1 MLSLSHLTR
10 LFCFIMLWHFLL
22 KTVHHVLGNRN
33 WDKRPLVWSLMLVW
47 PKVRLCVVFT
57 VAVVVRINFP
67 LVSLFFTFLLYSG
80 SPRDLFL
87 NMVWDVLY
95 FQFYSPVIIQEFYWW
110 GGKVQGETKCF
121 IILRLG
127 LSLLVKLYPCTV
139 TFTTTSQLLFFPLR
153 LHLFCIDKWV
163 LYH

>member
-1 MLSLSHLTR
+1 MFYYALTF
-10 LFCFIMLWHFLL
+10 FCWKLYITYWVIG
-22 KTVHHVLGNRN
+22 TEIN
-33 WDKRPLVWSLMLVW
+33 RPLVWSLMLVW

-57 VAVVVRINFP
+57 VTVVVRINFP

-87 NMVWDVLY
+87 NKVWDVLY

-121 IILRLG
+121 IFLRLG
-127 LSLLVKLYPCTV
+127 LSLLVKLYACTV
-139 TFTTTSQLLFFPLR
+139 TFTSTSQLLFFPLR